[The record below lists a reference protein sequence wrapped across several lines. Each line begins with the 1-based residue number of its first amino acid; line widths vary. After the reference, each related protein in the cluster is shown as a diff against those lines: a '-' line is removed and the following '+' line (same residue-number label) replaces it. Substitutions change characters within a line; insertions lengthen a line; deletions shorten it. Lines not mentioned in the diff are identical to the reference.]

1 MTAFNFVLI
10 TMIILIAC
18 NFIGLVLS
26 LMPIYFKG
34 LLKYRIQD
42 KKINSKEFFKR
53 LPLIGFNISSL
64 AVISSIGLYFMFPIF
79 FDASLVFNVVVIL
92 LQLFFV
98 LFMDDLFFYFLHRII

>member
-18 NFIGLVLS
+18 NFIGLVVS

-53 LPLIGFNISSL
+53 LPLIGFNITTL
-64 AVISSIGLYFMFPIF
+64 AVVSSIGLYFMFPVF
-79 FDASLVFNVVVIL
+79 FDSSLAFNGPVVL
-92 LQLFFV
+92 LQL
-98 LFMDDLFFYFLHRII
+98 LFPAIFPIVSIISII